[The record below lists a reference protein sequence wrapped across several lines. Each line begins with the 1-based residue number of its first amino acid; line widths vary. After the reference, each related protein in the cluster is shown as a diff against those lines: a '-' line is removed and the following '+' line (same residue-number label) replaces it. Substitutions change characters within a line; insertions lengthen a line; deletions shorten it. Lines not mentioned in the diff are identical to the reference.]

1 MKILAF
7 LVAFLFCI
15 AFVLVFIGS
24 RTDNFSIFIFYP
36 SFSKL

>member
-7 LVAFLFCI
+7 LVAFLFGI

-24 RTDNFSIFIFYP
+24 RTDNFSI
-36 SFSKL
+36 KKM